1 MQEFI
6 AQEKA
11 RLQSLFEEFNRDGS
25 FIVMREG
32 RGEPLPLGLVD
43 SYTVTRVAPHFDAAG
58 NTTKTD
64 FWVMWKSVGYDN
76 GYQYTHTIKVVEWS
90 REDTYEIDLADDL
103 GRRYHIELIMD
114 ATEHACQRPPACAP
128 PMVGS
133 CAPPRMC
140 VSRCSRLL
148 SGGLR
153 DRFLLGVGLLS
164 FGWARGVFAGPLP
177 VAFAGYDGHSGMVCE
192 SVEGCGGQERIP
204 EYLRPF
210 GG

>member
-64 FWVMWKSVGYDN
+64 FWVMWKSVGYEN
-76 GYQYTHTIKVVEWS
+76 GYQYSHTIKVVDWS
-90 REDTYEIDLADDL
+90 RDDTYELDLIDDL
-103 GRRYHIELIMD
+103 GRRYHIELVMD
-114 ATEHACQRPPACAP
+114 GTEHEYVLDWRKWQRYKAENAAEFEI
-128 PMVGS
+128 VD
-133 CAPPRMC
+133 AQ
-140 VSRCSRLL
+140 LL
-148 SGGLR
+148 EEHTKI
-153 DRFLLGVGLLS
+153 
-164 FGWARGVFAGPLP
+164 A
-177 VAFAGYDGHSGMVCE
+177 E
-192 SVEGCGGQERIP
+192 SWE
-204 EYLRPF
+204 
-210 GG
+210 